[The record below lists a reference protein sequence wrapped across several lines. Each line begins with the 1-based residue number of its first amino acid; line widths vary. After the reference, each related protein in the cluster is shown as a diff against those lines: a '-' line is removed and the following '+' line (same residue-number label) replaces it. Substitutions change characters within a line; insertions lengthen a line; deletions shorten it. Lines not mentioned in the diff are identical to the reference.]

1 MSDTGRQRRLAAIVC
16 MDVVGYSRLMGADEE
31 GTLATLKRHE
41 REVVVPNVSG
51 HHGRVVKTTGDGFL
65 LEFSSAVEAVRCALA
80 IQAEMASRNAGA
92 QEGRRIEFRIGVNLG
107 DLIADGDD
115 VYGDGV
121 NIAARLESLADPGS
135 IVLSEDVFRHVSAK
149 VAAVFEDIGP
159 KELKNIAQ
167 PVRAYALRMKGATA
181 VPSPPVPDR
190 PSVAVLPFDNLTG
203 DAAQDYLVDGMVEE
217 ITAALSRVK
226 PLFVIARNSAFT
238 YKGRAVRIDQIGR
251 ELGVRYVVEGS
262 VRKAGPRLRVTAQL
276 IEAETDHHVWADR
289 FDGTVED
296 VFDLYDQITE
306 RLVGAMHPSIQLAE
320 IERARRKRPESL
332 DAYDYVMQA
341 MPHVWALQH
350 ADNAKAMAL
359 LKGAIERDPNYPM
372 ALALMAWCHAQQ
384 VTYMW
389 SSDFRASIETA
400 LQLAQQA
407 ADFSADDPLVL
418 TVLSITQTFAHRYD
432 IATSLLERA
441 LALDPNLPLAWN
453 RSGWVHAYEARS
465 DIAIRHFEKAVR
477 LSPHDPMNFNCHF
490 GIGLAHFAAARYA
503 DAVAWTRRG
512 LAERPSAVWV
522 YRSYAAAL
530 AHAGRLD
537 EARAAVAILRG
548 AYPGITIATVR
559 ATSPTSVEIR
569 ERIIDGLREAGLPE

>member
-92 QEGRRIEFRIGVNLG
+92 DEGRRIEFRIGVNLG

-121 NIAARLESLADPGS
+121 NIAARLEPLADAGA
-135 IVLSEDVFRHVSAK
+135 IVLSEDVYRHVGTK

-159 KELKNIAQ
+159 KALKNIAQ
-167 PVRAYALRMKGATA
+167 PVRAYAVRAKGATA
-181 VPSPPVPDR
+181 VPLPPVPDP

-238 YKGRAVRIDQIGR
+238 YKGRSVRIDQIGR

-276 IEAETDHHVWADR
+276 IEAETDRHVWADR
-289 FDGTVED
+289 FDGAVED

-350 ADNAKAMAL
+350 ADNAKAMTL
-359 LKGAIERDPNYPM
+359 LKAAIERDPNYPM

-432 IATSLLERA
+432 IAASLLERA

-490 GIGLAHFAAARYA
+490 GIGLAHFAAARYD
-503 DAVAWTRRG
+503 DAIAWIQRG

-537 EARAAVAILRG
+537 EARAAVATLRG
-548 AYPGITIATVR
+548 AYPGITIAMAR

-569 ERIIDGLREAGLPE
+569 ERILDGLREAGLPE